1 MSYDIRRVLEAVDRI
16 EDKLNASKNP
26 NMTNNSFYEQ
36 FTIEYIS
43 DMDSLNL
50 VERKIVN
57 HGNLYPDYRNQ
68 LVLKKLLLLYIYT
81 ALYIKFKKIFLCYL
95 GL

>member
-68 LVLKKLLLLYIYT
+68 LVLKKLLLLFTLHYT
-81 ALYIKFKKIFLCYL
+81 LNLKKYFYVII
-95 GL
+95 

>member
-43 DMDSLNL
+43 DIDSLNL

-81 ALYIKFKKIFLCYL
+81 ALYINF
-95 GL
+95 